1 MILKFEL
8 NQKELAALSLT
19 EGEEVLYAVPYDC
32 DLSGNY
38 VKNAFTVVTNK
49 RLVLLRD
56 AAKEKEYDLSEYEAV
71 KAEPRINCGVLYAV
85 KDGQDY
91 LIVRYSSKHLA
102 RYAYVPRGVAL
113 LLSGSSERAE
123 SEEYE
128 KSCFVCGR
136 ALPGTKECPHCN
148 RKSRGVVYQIV
159 QLLGSYKK
167 QLIPIIA
174 LMVTRAIIGLFSP
187 ELQKYLVEM
196 KLLEI
201 LQ

>member
-1 MILKFEL
+1 MTAREEIDMILKFEL

-19 EGEEVLYAVPYDC
+19 AGEEILYAVPYDC

-91 LIVRYSSKHLA
+91 LIFHANSRNPDDPQTESMFI
-102 RYAYVPRGVAL
+102 VPV
-113 LLSGSSERAE
+113 
-123 SEEYE
+123 EY
-128 KSCFVCGR
+128 K
-136 ALPGTKECPHCN
+136 PDGT
-148 RKSRGVVYQIV
+148 V
-159 QLLGSYKK
+159 
-167 QLIPIIA
+167 
-174 LMVTRAIIGLFSP
+174 
-187 ELQKYLVEM
+187 ELK
-196 KLLEI
+196 
-201 LQ
+201 